1 MTISGTTPT
10 HPSGI
15 TRLPISVSDSQMPPQ
30 TVNASFTI
38 NVLPHFFKSLSYDL
52 PLTFG
57 GDLSFDLSPLVAS
70 ANSLERVRRH
80 LIELAVT
87 GTQSWM
93 SFNHTN
99 FSLTGTAPSVIRDS
113 PVPLG
118 LIQSMENSVRAPFS
132 VEHERDVILASSATS
147 SVTPIKV
154 IFSALD
160 TDSQT
165 TSHFTLNILL
175 SPTSGSID
183 EAPTDLDKDQKDKN
197 GSNRGKIVAL
207 SVVFGLLLLILI
219 VGLLFCSLKNGSL
232 LAFCASFKR
241 DSKEKP
247 LPPYFV
253 DQRSLD
259 GDTLP
264 GGHDD
269 LEKGMVGGILKK
281 SGERGGL
288 AVEEN
293 RKVSFALETPRPSTD
308 AGHQRGG
315 TSISSGSHYADDSS
329 GGSAVPSG
337 IKVVGRLSVD
347 TTTSESVTNAP
358 NPYIL
363 ANGTLIS
370 FGVKHHPKT
379 VCQSRT
385 ATVPGLLVTL
395 SSYRRLLFDPTQA
408 PQLVLRSIRLHLA
421 HTMPRVVPNTRAL
434 RTLAHRQG
442 SFTRSPRS
450 HRHRPPPSPRLGP
463 RPRPSS
469 PSWTA
474 FVNSH
479 FLASP
484 SRVSP
489 PTRKMKMLEGEC
501 LVRTESWSLA
511 SHDL

>member
-15 TRLPISVSDSQMPPQ
+15 NRVPISVSDSQTPPQ

-38 NVLPHFFKSLSYDL
+38 NVLPHLFNSLSYDL

-57 GDLSFDLSPLVAS
+57 GSLSFDLSPLIAS
-70 ANSLERVRRH
+70 PDSVERVRRH

-99 FSLTGTAPSVIRDS
+99 FTLTGTAPSVVLDN

-118 LIQSMENSVRAPFS
+118 LTQSLENSVGVPFS
-132 VEHERDVILASSATS
+132 VEYERDIVLASSATS

-160 TDSQT
+160 TESQT
-165 TSHFTLNILL
+165 TSHFTLNVLL
-175 SPTSGSID
+175 SPASGSID

-197 GSNRGKIVAL
+197 GSNRGKVVAL
-207 SVVFGLLLLILI
+207 SVVFGLLFLVLI

-232 LAFCASFKR
+232 LAFCAPFKR

-269 LEKGMVGGILKK
+269 DLEKGMVGGILKK

-288 AVEEN
+288 AVEDN

-308 AGHQRGG
+308 TGHHRGG

-329 GGSAVPSG
+329 GASAVPPG
-337 IKVVGRLSVD
+337 IKAVGRLSVD
-347 TTTSESVTNAP
+347 TNTSESVANGP

-363 ANGTLIS
+363 TDGTLIP
-370 FGVKHHPKT
+370 FG
-379 VCQSRT
+379 
-385 ATVPGLLVTL
+385 A
-395 SSYRRLLFDPTQA
+395 
-408 PQLVLRSIRLHLA
+408 
-421 HTMPRVVPNTRAL
+421 NT
-434 RTLAHRQG
+434 
-442 SFTRSPRS
+442 
-450 HRHRPPPSPRLGP
+450 PS
-463 RPRPSS
+463 
-469 PSWTA
+469 
-474 FVNSH
+474 
-479 FLASP
+479 
-484 SRVSP
+484 
-489 PTRKMKMLEGEC
+489 
-501 LVRTESWSLA
+501 
-511 SHDL
+511 